1 MIFELFILNSQ
12 AEPDYRQASLVS
24 ASHKPFFIRDS
35 EWHCPRN
42 DLFIKVMKR
51 RHSFAYNLIIFI
63 LAQLVW
69 LSVLLLWIYWY
80 VSNNIIFEQVGEK
93 VSPQIVYDAP
103 SVFPFVGGIVLLTG
117 LSISLVLIFRH
128 LNIQIKLNAL
138 YDNFIANVTHELKSP
153 LSSIQ
158 LYLETLNS
166 REVPEEKKKEFYGLM
181 MRDAERLKNLVNSIL
196 EIASMDKKKF
206 NRDFEV
212 YKADETIKKIILESA
227 EQFQLKESSI
237 KFSGDAG
244 CDVLIDRNSIKTV
257 FDNLVDNSTKY
268 SVAPLE
274 IMIEFKRNTKKAE
287 IEFSDNGIGIP
298 HDQIKKIF
306 QKFHRIYD
314 KDIPNVKGTGLGLY
328 VVREIIKNHKGK
340 IFAFS
345 DGKGKGA
352 RFKIELPIYIEK
364 KKSLKGNKKDLKN
377 D

>member
-1 MIFELFILNSQ
+1 M
-12 AEPDYRQASLVS
+12 
-24 ASHKPFFIRDS
+24 
-35 EWHCPRN
+35 
-42 DLFIKVMKR
+42 R
-51 RHSFAYNLIIFI
+51 RKHSFVYNLVIFI

-69 LSVLLLWIYWY
+69 LAVLLLWIYWY

-93 VSPQIVYDAP
+93 IAPQIVYDAP

-117 LSISLVLIFRH
+117 LSVSLVLIFRH
-128 LNIQIKLNAL
+128 LNIQIKLNTL

-166 REVPEEKKKEFYGLM
+166 RDVPEEKKKEFYVLM

-206 NRDFEV
+206 YKDFEV

-227 EQFQLKESSI
+227 EQFQLKESAI
-237 KFSGDAG
+237 RFSGDAG
-244 CDVLIDRNSIKTV
+244 CDILLDRNSIKTV
-257 FDNLVDNSTKY
+257 FDNLVDNSIKY
-268 SVAPLE
+268 SIAPLE
-274 IMIEFKRNTKKAE
+274 IMIKFKRNTKKAE

-298 HDQIKKIF
+298 NEEIKKIF

-340 IFAFS
+340 VFAFS
-345 DGKGKGA
+345 EGKGKGS
-352 RFKIELPIYIEK
+352 RFKIELPIYTEK
-364 KKSLKGNKKDLKN
+364 KKSVKGNKKDFKN
-377 D
+377 E

>member
-1 MIFELFILNSQ
+1 M
-12 AEPDYRQASLVS
+12 
-24 ASHKPFFIRDS
+24 
-35 EWHCPRN
+35 
-42 DLFIKVMKR
+42 R
-51 RHSFAYNLIIFI
+51 RKHSFAYNLVIFI

-69 LSVLLLWIYWY
+69 LAVLLLWIYWY
-80 VSNNIIFEQVGEK
+80 VKNNIIFEQVGETI
-93 VSPQIVYDAP
+93 SPQIVYDAP

-117 LSISLVLIFRH
+117 LSVSLVLIFRH

-166 REVPEEKKKEFYGLM
+166 RDVPEEKKKEFYGLM

-196 EIASMDKKKF
+196 EIASMDKKKSY
-206 NRDFEV
+206 RDFEV

-227 EQFQLKESSI
+227 EQFQLNVDSI

-244 CDVLIDRNSIKTV
+244 CDILLDRSSIKTV
-257 FDNLVDNSTKY
+257 FDNLVDNSIKY
-268 SVAPLE
+268 SINPLK
-274 IMIEFKRNTKKAE
+274 ITVRFKRNAKKAE

-298 HDQIKKIF
+298 NDQIKKIF

-340 IFAFS
+340 IAAIS
-345 DGKGKGA
+345 EGKGKGSI
-352 RFKIELPIYIEK
+352 FKIELPIYVAKDKSTKEK
-364 KKSLKGNKKDLKN
+364 KKDLK
-377 D
+377 

>member
-1 MIFELFILNSQ
+1 M
-12 AEPDYRQASLVS
+12 R
-24 ASHKPFFIRDS
+24 
-35 EWHCPRN
+35 
-42 DLFIKVMKR
+42 R
-51 RHSFAYNLIIFI
+51 RHSFAYNLVIFI

-69 LSVLLLWIYWY
+69 LAVLLLWIYWY
-80 VSNNIIFEQVGEK
+80 VKNNIIFEQVGETI
-93 VSPQIVYDAP
+93 SPQIVYDAP

-117 LSISLVLIFRH
+117 LSVSLVLIFRH

-166 REVPEEKKKEFYGLM
+166 RDVPEEKKKEFYGLM

-196 EIASMDKKKF
+196 EIASMDKKKSY
-206 NRDFEV
+206 RDFEV

-227 EQFQLKESSI
+227 EQFQLKEDSI

-244 CDVLIDRNSIKTV
+244 CDILLDRSSIKTV
-257 FDNLVDNSTKY
+257 FDNLVDNSIKY
-268 SVAPLE
+268 SINPLK
-274 IMIEFKRNTKKAE
+274 ITVRFKRNAKKAE

-298 HDQIKKIF
+298 NDQVKKIF

-340 IFAFS
+340 IAAIS
-345 DGKGKGA
+345 EGKGKGSI
-352 RFKIELPIYIEK
+352 FKIELPIYVAKDKSTKEK
-364 KKSLKGNKKDLKN
+364 KKDLK
-377 D
+377 

>member
-1 MIFELFILNSQ
+1 M
-12 AEPDYRQASLVS
+12 
-24 ASHKPFFIRDS
+24 
-35 EWHCPRN
+35 
-42 DLFIKVMKR
+42 R
-51 RHSFAYNLIIFI
+51 RKHSFVYNLVIFV

-69 LSVLLLWIYWY
+69 LAVLLLWIYWY

-93 VSPQIVYDAP
+93 IAPQIVYDAP

-117 LSISLVLIFRH
+117 LSVSLVLIFRH
-128 LNIQIKLNAL
+128 LNIQIKLNTL

-166 REVPEEKKKEFYGLM
+166 RDVPEEKKKEFYVLM

-206 NRDFEV
+206 YKDFEV

-227 EQFQLKESSI
+227 EQFQLTESSI
-237 KFSGDAG
+237 RFSGDAG

-257 FDNLVDNSTKY
+257 FDNLVDNSIKY
-268 SVAPLE
+268 SIAPLE
-274 IMIEFKRNTKKAE
+274 IMIKFKRNAKKAE

-298 HDQIKKIF
+298 NEEIKKIF

-345 DGKGKGA
+345 EGKGKGS

-364 KKSLKGNKKDLKN
+364 KKAVKRNKKDFKN
-377 D
+377 E

>member
-1 MIFELFILNSQ
+1 
-12 AEPDYRQASLVS
+12 
-24 ASHKPFFIRDS
+24 
-35 EWHCPRN
+35 
-42 DLFIKVMKR
+42 MKR
-51 RHSFAYNLIIFI
+51 RHSFVYNLVIFI

-69 LSVLLLWIYWY
+69 LAVLLLWIYWY

-93 VSPQIVYDAP
+93 IAPQIVYDAP

-117 LSISLVLIFRH
+117 LSVSLVLIFRH

-166 REVPEEKKKEFYGLM
+166 RDVPEEKKKEFYGLM

-227 EQFQLKESSI
+227 EQFKLNENAI

-244 CDVLIDRNSIKTV
+244 CDILLDRNSIKTV
-257 FDNLVDNSTKY
+257 FDNLVDNSIKY
-268 SVAPLE
+268 SVSPLE
-274 IMIEFKRNTKKAE
+274 ITIKFKRHSKKAE

-298 HDQIKKIF
+298 HDEIKKIF

-314 KDIPNVKGTGLGLY
+314 NDIPNVKGTGLGLY

-340 IFAFS
+340 VFAFS
-345 DGKGKGA
+345 EGKGKGSG
-352 RFKIELPIYIEK
+352 FKIELPIYIEK
-364 KKSLKGNKKDLKN
+364 NKTIKKNKKDFKN
-377 D
+377 E

>member
-1 MIFELFILNSQ
+1 MT
-12 AEPDYRQASLVS
+12 R
-24 ASHKPFFIRDS
+24 
-35 EWHCPRN
+35 
-42 DLFIKVMKR
+42 R

-80 VSNNIIFEQVGEK
+80 VSNNIIFEQVGEE

-117 LSISLVLIFRH
+117 LSISIVLIFRH

-166 REVPEEKKKEFYGLM
+166 REVPEEKRKEFYELM

-206 NRDFEV
+206 NRNFEV
-212 YKADETIKKIILESA
+212 YKADETIKKIILEST
-227 EQFQLKESSI
+227 EQFKVKESSI

-244 CDVLIDRNSIKTV
+244 CDVLLDRNSIKTV
-257 FDNLVDNSTKY
+257 FDNLVDNSIKY

-274 IMIEFKRNTKKAE
+274 ILIKFKRNAKKAE

-298 HDQIKKIF
+298 QDQVKKIF

-314 KDIPNVKGTGLGLY
+314 SDIPNVKGTGLGLY

-340 IFAFS
+340 VTAFS

-352 RFKIELPIYIEK
+352 SFKIELPIYVEK
-364 KKSLKGNKKDLKN
+364 KKALKGNKKDLKN
-377 D
+377 E

>member
-1 MIFELFILNSQ
+1 ML
-12 AEPDYRQASLVS
+12 R
-24 ASHKPFFIRDS
+24 
-35 EWHCPRN
+35 
-42 DLFIKVMKR
+42 R
-51 RHSFAYNLIIFI
+51 RHSFAYNLVIFI

-69 LSVLLLWIYWY
+69 LAVLLLWIYWY
-80 VSNNIIFEQVGEK
+80 VKNNIIFEQVGETI
-93 VSPQIVYDAP
+93 SPQIVYDAP

-117 LSISLVLIFRH
+117 LSVSLVLIFRH

-166 REVPEEKKKEFYGLM
+166 RDVPEEKKKEFYGLM

-196 EIASMDKKKF
+196 EIASMDKKKSY
-206 NRDFEV
+206 RDFEV

-227 EQFQLKESSI
+227 EQFQLKEDSI

-244 CDVLIDRNSIKTV
+244 CDILLDRSSMKTV
-257 FDNLVDNSTKY
+257 FDNLVDNSIKY
-268 SVAPLE
+268 SINPLK
-274 IMIEFKRNTKKAE
+274 ITVRFKRNAKKAE

-298 HDQIKKIF
+298 NDQIKKIF

-340 IFAFS
+340 IAAIS
-345 DGKGKGA
+345 EGKGKGSI
-352 RFKIELPIYIEK
+352 FKIELPIYVAKDKSTKEK
-364 KKSLKGNKKDLKN
+364 KKDLK
-377 D
+377 

>member
-1 MIFELFILNSQ
+1 ML
-12 AEPDYRQASLVS
+12 R
-24 ASHKPFFIRDS
+24 
-35 EWHCPRN
+35 
-42 DLFIKVMKR
+42 R
-51 RHSFAYNLIIFI
+51 RHSFAYNLVIFI

-69 LSVLLLWIYWY
+69 LAVLLLWIYWY
-80 VSNNIIFEQVGEK
+80 VKNNLIFEQVGENI
-93 VSPQIVYDAP
+93 SPQIVYDAP

-117 LSISLVLIFRH
+117 LSVSLVLIFRH

-166 REVPEEKKKEFYGLM
+166 REVPEEKRKEFYGLM

-196 EIASMDKKKF
+196 EIASMDKKK
-206 NRDFEV
+206 NYRDFEV
-212 YKADETIKKIILESA
+212 YKADEIIKKIILESA
-227 EQFQLKESSI
+227 AQFQLEESSI

-244 CDVLIDRNSIKTV
+244 CDILLDRNSIKTV
-257 FDNLVDNSTKY
+257 FDNLVDNSIKY
-268 SVAPLE
+268 STNPLE
-274 IMIEFKRNTKKAE
+274 INIKFKRNTKWAE

-298 HDQIKKIF
+298 GEEIKKIF

-314 KDIPNVKGTGLGLY
+314 KDIPNVKGTGLGLF

-345 DGKGKGA
+345 EGKGKGSK
-352 RFKIELPIYIEK
+352 FKIDLPIYIDK
-364 KKSLKGNKKDLKN
+364 KKSAKENKKDFKN
-377 D
+377 E

>member
-1 MIFELFILNSQ
+1 MM
-12 AEPDYRQASLVS
+12 R
-24 ASHKPFFIRDS
+24 
-35 EWHCPRN
+35 
-42 DLFIKVMKR
+42 R
-51 RHSFAYNLIIFI
+51 RHSFVYNLVIFI

-69 LSVLLLWIYWY
+69 LAVLLLWIYWY

-93 VSPQIVYDAP
+93 IAPQIVYDAP

-117 LSISLVLIFRH
+117 LSVSLVLIFRH

-166 REVPEEKKKEFYGLM
+166 RNVPEEKKKEFYGLM

-227 EQFQLKESSI
+227 EQFKLNENAI
-237 KFSGDAG
+237 RFSGDAG
-244 CDVLIDRNSIKTV
+244 CDILLDRNSIKTV
-257 FDNLVDNSTKY
+257 FDNLVDNSIKY
-268 SVAPLE
+268 SVSPLE
-274 IMIEFKRNTKKAE
+274 ITIKFKRNSKKAE

-298 HDQIKKIF
+298 HDEIKKIF

-340 IFAFS
+340 VFAFS
-345 DGKGKGA
+345 EGKGKGSE
-352 RFKIELPIYIEK
+352 FKIELPIYIEK
-364 KKSLKGNKKDLKN
+364 NKTIRRNKKDFKN
-377 D
+377 E

>member
-1 MIFELFILNSQ
+1 M
-12 AEPDYRQASLVS
+12 
-24 ASHKPFFIRDS
+24 
-35 EWHCPRN
+35 
-42 DLFIKVMKR
+42 R
-51 RHSFAYNLIIFI
+51 RKHSFVYNLVIFI

-69 LSVLLLWIYWY
+69 LAVLLLWIYWY

-93 VSPQIVYDAP
+93 IAPQIVYDAP

-117 LSISLVLIFRH
+117 LSVSLVLIFRH
-128 LNIQIKLNAL
+128 LNIQIKLNTL

-166 REVPEEKKKEFYGLM
+166 RDVPEEKKKEFYVLM

-206 NRDFEV
+206 YKDFEV

-227 EQFQLKESSI
+227 EQFQLKQSAI
-237 KFSGDAG
+237 RFSGDAG
-244 CDVLIDRNSIKTV
+244 CDILLDRNSIKTV
-257 FDNLVDNSTKY
+257 FDNLVDNSIKY
-268 SVAPLE
+268 SIAPLE
-274 IMIEFKRNTKKAE
+274 IMIKFKRNTKKAE

-298 HDQIKKIF
+298 NEEIKKIF

-340 IFAFS
+340 VFAFS
-345 DGKGKGA
+345 EGKGKGS

-364 KKSLKGNKKDLKN
+364 KKAVKENKKDFKN
-377 D
+377 E